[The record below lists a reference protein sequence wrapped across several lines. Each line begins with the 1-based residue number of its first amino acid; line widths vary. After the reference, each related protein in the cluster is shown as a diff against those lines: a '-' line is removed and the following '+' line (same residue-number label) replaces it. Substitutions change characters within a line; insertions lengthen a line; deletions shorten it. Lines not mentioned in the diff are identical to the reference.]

1 MAKSK
6 KSASRLT
13 PQGWHKS
20 PIAGR
25 VHYQSTYEHKFMIY
39 LDEKKFNWSR
49 CKERFPYTG
58 VDGKVHHYNPDF
70 YLPDYNLYVEVKGM
84 IRVNDPLKFE
94 AFPKDKRLVLI
105 DADKLISLG
114 IDCFVPDLTKVD
126 KTKWPYT
133 MLSKI
138 PDYAAP
144 GQLSEVMRRRL
155 SEHLDVFKK

>member
-1 MAKSK
+1 MTEVIS
-6 KSASRLT
+6 SS
-13 PQGWHKS
+13 
-20 PIAGR
+20 
-25 VHYQSTYEHKFMIY
+25 
-39 LDEKKFNWSR
+39 N
-49 CKERFPYTG
+49 
-58 VDGKVHHYNPDF
+58 
-70 YLPDYNLYVEVKGM
+70 VEVKGM
-84 IRVNDPLKFE
+84 IRANDPLKFE

-144 GQLSEVMRRRL
+144 GQLSEATKKRL